1 MSNKD
6 FNKLCV
12 EFFFFFF
19 LRVILNFTLIVIN
32 YYLEVMNNNVKVGRH
47 FRQAR
52 QRFKRKSET
61 ATAAK

>member
-12 EFFFFFF
+12 EFYYFFF

-47 FRQAR
+47 FRQAAF
-52 QRFKRKSET
+52 QKKKRDCHSS
-61 ATAAK
+61 